1 MKNAIATITDWID
14 HFTGLLQSLLV
25 LGVIIGILFDDRFGV
40 IAGIGE
46 LMKNVGDSG
55 LAGLV
60 ALLLVVLWYKK

>member
-14 HFTGLLQSLLV
+14 QFTGLLQSLVV

-40 IAGIGE
+40 IAGIGK
-46 LMKNVGDSG
+46 LMSQIGDSG
-55 LAGLV
+55 LAGVV

>member
-14 HFTGLLQSLLV
+14 QFTGLLQSLVV
-25 LGVIIGILFDDRFGV
+25 LGVIIGILYDDRFGV

-46 LMKNVGDSG
+46 LMKKVGDSG